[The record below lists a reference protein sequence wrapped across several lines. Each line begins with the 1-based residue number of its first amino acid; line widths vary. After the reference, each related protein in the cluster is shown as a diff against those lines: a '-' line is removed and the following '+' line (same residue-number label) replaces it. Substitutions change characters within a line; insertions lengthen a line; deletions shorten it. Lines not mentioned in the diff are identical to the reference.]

1 MGKRLIVKNFG
12 PIKSVEIDLKKINI
26 FIGPQGCGKSTLA
39 KIISFCSW
47 LDKRRSDDGVYIGA
61 YKRLASYHKLQ
72 DYFHD
77 DTLIYYQ
84 GDNIVYAYGWPK
96 DKTLPV
102 DRAEFANPLHVDEKE
117 IIFISI
123 QPSVNP
129 KVIYIPAERNFVS
142 AVPNLQNYV
151 ESDDSLHGF
160 VLDWFRAKNKYN
172 ESNPLGLLNLGV
184 KFFSVGPVSD
194 YILLESGKPLRL
206 NASASGFQSVVPLV
220 AMVDWLSNGIYNE
233 EKPFSAAEE
242 KKISEILSNL
252 SGITNS
258 VELQKYQQ
266 RLKGIV
272 EGKVYTHTQFVIEEP
287 CQNLFPD
294 AQKDLIYYLISSL
307 DHGKNHRLVMTTHS
321 PYVLASLNNLIYAHN
336 VGQSHREEVEKILP
350 SCSWI
355 DFDDINVMFVS
366 DGGAESI
373 LDEELRQIKAERIDG
388 ISAVL
393 NEEYEKL
400 LELEE

>member
-12 PIKSVEIDLKKINI
+12 PIKSVEIDLKKINV

-39 KIISFCSW
+39 KVISFCSW
-47 LDKRRSDDGVYIGA
+47 LDKRRSDDGVYVGA
-61 YKRLASYHKLQ
+61 YKHLMYYHKLQ

-84 GDNIVYAYGWPK
+84 GDNIVYTYGWPK
-96 DKTLPV
+96 DDEMLLDGFEIGNT
-102 DRAEFANPLHVDEKE
+102 LHVDDKE
-117 IIFISI
+117 LILFSLR
-123 QPSVNP
+123 PSVNP

-142 AVPNLQNYV
+142 AVPNLQNYI

-160 VLDWFRAKNKYN
+160 ILDWYRAKNKYN

-194 YILLESGKPLRL
+194 YILLEGGKSVRL

-220 AMVDWLSNGIYNE
+220 AMVDWLSSGIYKE

-242 KKISEILSNL
+242 KKITELLNDL
-252 SGITNS
+252 SGVTNS

-266 RLKGIV
+266 RLKGIL
-272 EGKVYTHTQFVIEEP
+272 EGKVYTHTQFIVEEP

-294 AQKDLIYYLISSL
+294 AQKDLIYYLVSSL
-307 DHGKNHRLVMTTHS
+307 DHGKNHRLVLTTHS

-336 VGQSHREEVEKILP
+336 VGQSNREEVQKIIP
-350 SCSWI
+350 SYCWV
-355 DFDDINVMFVS
+355 DFDDINVMFIY
-366 DGGAESI
+366 DGRAESI
-373 LDEELRQIKAERIDG
+373 MDEELRQIKAERIDG